1 MDCKA
6 LCISTRDMW
15 LGERARS
22 KSPVLTGACSCA
34 EKTQSTQTQNISHV
48 QIFLTS
54 FPSNPNNTPPNA
66 AEIVF
71 VIIRQCSVQGY
82 V

>member
-22 KSPVLTGACSCA
+22 KSPILTGACSCA
-34 EKTQSTQTQNISHV
+34 EETHSTQTQHISNV
-48 QIFLTS
+48 QIFLS
-54 FPSNPNNTPPNA
+54 SYPSNPNNPALNV